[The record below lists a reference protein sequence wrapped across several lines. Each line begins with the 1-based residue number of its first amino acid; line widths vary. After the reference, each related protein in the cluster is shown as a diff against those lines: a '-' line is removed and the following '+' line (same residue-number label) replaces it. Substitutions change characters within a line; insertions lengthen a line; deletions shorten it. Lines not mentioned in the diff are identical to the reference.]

1 MVAIP
6 LPTAPPALRGDAADL
21 CAPFVTAL
29 HVSGASISVFD
40 ADGNQSTICSTN
52 RTAARG
58 EALQFELGE
67 GPHWEAL
74 QLSAPV
80 LCPDL
85 AAEGWAKWPM
95 FGAAALEIGM
105 AAVYAF
111 PMKMGAVSV
120 GVVDLYSAVPRRLDE
135 HQIALAASMANR
147 TAAPAARHATN
158 SANSPLTSEHE
169 LAPALRREVHQAT
182 GMVQAQLDV
191 SATEAFARLR
201 AHSYTSGRPIED
213 IAREVVA
220 RLIDFSAFTD

>member
-1 MVAIP
+1 MVADP
-6 LPTAPPALRGDAADL
+6 APTAPPAPRIDAAGL

-29 HVSGASISVFD
+29 HVSGVSISVFD
-40 ADGNQSTICSTN
+40 ANGNQSTICSSN
-52 RTAARG
+52 RIAARG

-74 QLSAPV
+74 GTNAPV

-85 AAEGWAKWPM
+85 AAEGSAKWPM
-95 FGAAALEIGM
+95 FGRAALEIGM

-111 PMKMGAVSV
+111 PMKMGAVRV
-120 GVVDLYSAVPRRLDE
+120 GVVDMYSAIPRHLDD

-147 TAAPAARHATN
+147 TAAPAARYATN
-158 SANSPLTSEHE
+158 AANSSLMSEHE

-191 SATEAFARLR
+191 NATEAFARLR
-201 AHSYTSGRPIED
+201 AHAYTSGRSIGD
-213 IAREVVA
+213 VA
-220 RLIDFSAFTD
+220 RDVVGRHLDFSTFTD